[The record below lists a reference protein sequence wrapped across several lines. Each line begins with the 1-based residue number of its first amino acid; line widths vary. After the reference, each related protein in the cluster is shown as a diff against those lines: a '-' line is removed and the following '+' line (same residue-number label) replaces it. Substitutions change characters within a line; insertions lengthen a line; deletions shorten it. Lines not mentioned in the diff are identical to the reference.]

1 MNERVTVIEGD
12 RVIIWLARGFRWGIV
27 WTMNGVL
34 KFLQSRAS
42 ISSRF
47 SLVHRDFQNNVDPIK
62 HVFQYRNVSSSFARR
77 KLKFKNLSSIL
88 WNPDG
93 KYF

>member
-1 MNERVTVIEGD
+1 
-12 RVIIWLARGFRWGIV
+12 
-27 WTMNGVL
+27 MNGVL

-62 HVFQYRNVSSSFARR
+62 HVFQYRNVSSSFAKR
-77 KLKFKNLSSIL
+77 KLKFKNLSSIFDL
-88 WNPDG
+88 MESDNEWKIFLKDISVIL
-93 KYF
+93 YLQHALCTLILFA